1 MTKPITLPIISFT
14 VCVLCL
20 FQYCR
25 YIFVP
30 CNKTITKLWWLIPIE
45 TFQFSQQLKQQLR
58 IKMFNINYMFI
69 NFLFLYVIILH
80 LDQYFDILYL
90 YNKYVEIYSKVFIHL
105 NSFHFERCLIKN
117 WKLWS
122 CDKKSNRDLI
132 IGFSNFIKQNLNW
145 DNRF

>member
-80 LDQYFDILYL
+80 LDQYFDTLITHYGFMKFNNIPSQYL
-90 YNKYVEIYSKVFIHL
+90 VQWGKIQFNWAKWPVLHCDGENIPLQQEIVY
-105 NSFHFERCLIKN
+105 
-117 WKLWS
+117 
-122 CDKKSNRDLI
+122 
-132 IGFSNFIKQNLNW
+132 
-145 DNRF
+145 

>member
-80 LDQYFDILYL
+80 LDQYFDRFYTYTINMLKFIRKYSYIWTLFIL
-90 YNKYVEIYSKVFIHL
+90 NDVSSKIENCDL
-105 NSFHFERCLIKN
+105 AIKRAIVI
-117 WKLWS
+117 WLS
-122 CDKKSNRDLI
+122 VLATS
-132 IGFSNFIKQNLNW
+132 
-145 DNRF
+145 

>member
-80 LDQYFDILYL
+80 LDQYFDRFYTYTINMLKFIRRYSYIWTLFIL
-90 YNKYVEIYSKVFIHL
+90 NDVSSKIGNCEL
-105 NSFHFERCLIKN
+105 TTKRAIM
-117 WKLWS
+117 
-122 CDKKSNRDLI
+122 I
-132 IGFSNFIKQNLNW
+132 IGFNNFIRNNLNR